1 MKTRPPTPVRVATTT
16 AYPTAGKGASAE
28 RHIFSAPYTPCMNF
42 RAPYKKVLRMPL
54 REDLAGSSRPIL
66 RATYMRSVCVYDI
79 SS

>member
-42 RAPYKKVLRMPL
+42 RAPLQEGFENATQRGFGRKFASDP
-54 REDLAGSSRPIL
+54 AGYL
-66 RATYMRSVCVYDI
+66 HAFGMRL
-79 SS
+79 